1 MANENLV
8 ANQSLKEQSSTKGG
22 VFAKILLIVAAFFAF
37 SAASNFAWAYD
48 SAAAYDDFGEMISRL
63 IQGFFYNIPDFLFAV
78 GIVALA
84 VATFLKNKIS
94 NIVFAIGAFFLAL
107 MSFVFAIDRISN
119 MIELMEIESS
129 YGVSFPPYL
138 IPTYVLY
145 IFTALIGSLGL
156 VAVGLHYLFG
166 GKIINKTIKTIAILV
181 PSALFALY
189 WFIWGM
195 IGYIELVEQIIDSGA
210 DSIESIATGLNSTS
224 AYWAYLVCWIT
235 LALGVILYNPFKKVE
250 EQTAQPAPVAATEVK
265 PQVAVQS
272 APQQVQED
280 LEWVCL
286 MCGQK
291 AAGKFC
297 KYCGA
302 KRPF

>member
-37 SAASNFAWAYD
+37 SAASNFAWSQGA
-48 SAAAYDDFGEMISRL
+48 SAAYDIEEMISLL
-63 IQGFFYNIPDFLFAV
+63 IQGFFYNIPDFLFGV
-78 GIVALA
+78 GIIVL
-84 VATFLKNKIS
+84 VVSTFLKNKIS
-94 NIVFAIGAFFLAL
+94 NIVFAIGSFFLAL
-107 MSFVFAIDRISN
+107 MLFIFAIDRISN
-119 MIELMEIESS
+119 MIELAEIESLHD
-129 YGVSFPPYL
+129 VHFPPYL

-145 IFTALIGSLGL
+145 IFAALIGSLGL

-195 IGYIELVEQIIDSGA
+195 IGYIELFEMLIDSGF
-210 DSIESIATGLNSTS
+210 DNVESFATGLNSTS
-224 AYWAYLVCWIT
+224 AYWAYLLCWIT
-235 LALGVILYNPFKKVE
+235 LALGVILYNPIKQVE
-250 EQTAQPAPVAATEVK
+250 EQKAQPAPVAATEVK

-280 LEWVCL
+280 LEWVCP

-291 AAGKFC
+291 ATGKFC
-297 KYCGA
+297 KFCGA